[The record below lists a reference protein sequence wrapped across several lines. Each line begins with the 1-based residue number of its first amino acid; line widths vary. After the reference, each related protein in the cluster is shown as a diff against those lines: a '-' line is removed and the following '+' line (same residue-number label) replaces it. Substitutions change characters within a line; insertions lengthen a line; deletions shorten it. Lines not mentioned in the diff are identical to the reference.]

1 MRKVLNNSVVL
12 LVFMAMV
19 ATAPVGAQII
29 DDKMM
34 PPVLIMPPPEATGET
49 EADDIIEDDD
59 IIAPLSIMEVPVL
72 DIVDEDE
79 EEAALKP
86 MLVGS
91 FSLLH
96 KVTAKVQKIEL
107 LSSQEYAIGD
117 MSLTMHDCISTPP
130 EEPPETKA
138 FLKFPSL
145 RRGATKRCLPAG
157 CLPPAPALTR
167 WSIRFSI
174 FGRLRAKPEDGMVF
188 TGEILPPSRDARR
201 YSDPLISLSCRGIF
215 PANECHNRQ
224 RGNPHSAKVFQIAEW
239 WFRPHQLQIPP
250 KRG

>member
-12 LVFMAMV
+12 LVFMAIV
-19 ATAPVGAQII
+19 ATSPVGAQII

-34 PPVLIMPPPEATGET
+34 PPVLVMPPPEETGET

-72 DIVDEDE
+72 DIADEDE

-96 KVTAKVQKIEL
+96 KVTAKVQKIDL
-107 LSSQEYAIGD
+107 LSGLEYAIGD

-138 FLKFPSL
+138 FLEISEFK
-145 RRGATKRCLPAG
+145 AG
-157 CLPPAPALTR
+157 RDKALFTG
-167 WSIRFSI
+167 WMFASSPGINAMEHPVFDI
-174 FGRLRAKPEDGMVF
+174 WPLACKTEDGMVF
-188 TGEILPPSRDARR
+188 TGEILPPVSETQGDIQTR
-201 YSDPLISLSCRGIF
+201 
-215 PANECHNRQ
+215 
-224 RGNPHSAKVFQIAEW
+224 
-239 WFRPHQLQIPP
+239 
-250 KRG
+250 

>member
-19 ATAPVGAQII
+19 AAAPVGAQII

-34 PPVLIMPPPEATGET
+34 PPVLIMPPPDETGET

-72 DIVDEDE
+72 DIVDEGE

-96 KVTAKVQKIEL
+96 KVTAKVQKIDL
-107 LSSQEYAIGD
+107 LSGQEYAIGD

-138 FLKFPSL
+138 FLEISEFK
-145 RRGATKRCLPAG
+145 AG
-157 CLPPAPALTR
+157 RDKALFTG
-167 WSIRFSI
+167 WMFASSPGINAMEHPVFDI
-174 FGRLRAKPEDGMVF
+174 WPLACKTEDGMVF
-188 TGEILPPSRDARR
+188 TGEILPPVSEEQGDIQTR
-201 YSDPLISLSCRGIF
+201 
-215 PANECHNRQ
+215 
-224 RGNPHSAKVFQIAEW
+224 
-239 WFRPHQLQIPP
+239 
-250 KRG
+250 

>member
-19 ATAPVGAQII
+19 ATAPVSAQII

-34 PPVLIMPPPEATGET
+34 PPVLIMPPPEETGET

-79 EEAALKP
+79 EEAAFKP

-107 LSSQEYAIGD
+107 LSGQEYAIGD

-138 FLKFPSL
+138 FLEISEFK
-145 RRGATKRCLPAG
+145 AG
-157 CLPPAPALTR
+157 RDKALFTG
-167 WSIRFSI
+167 WMFASSPGINAMEHPVFDI
-174 FGRLRAKPEDGMVF
+174 WPLACKTEDGMVF
-188 TGEILPPSRDARR
+188 TGEILPPVSETQGDIQTR
-201 YSDPLISLSCRGIF
+201 
-215 PANECHNRQ
+215 
-224 RGNPHSAKVFQIAEW
+224 
-239 WFRPHQLQIPP
+239 
-250 KRG
+250 

>member
-34 PPVLIMPPPEATGET
+34 PPVLIMPPPEETGET

-86 MLVGS
+86 RLVGS
-91 FSLLH
+91 CSLLH

-107 LSSQEYAIGD
+107 LSGQEYAIGD

-138 FLKFPSL
+138 FLEISEFK
-145 RRGATKRCLPAG
+145 AG
-157 CLPPAPALTR
+157 RDKALFTG
-167 WSIRFSI
+167 WMFASSPGINAMEHPVFDI
-174 FGRLRAKPEDGMVF
+174 WPLACKTEDGMVF
-188 TGEILPPSRDARR
+188 TGEILPPVSEAQGDIQTR
-201 YSDPLISLSCRGIF
+201 
-215 PANECHNRQ
+215 
-224 RGNPHSAKVFQIAEW
+224 
-239 WFRPHQLQIPP
+239 
-250 KRG
+250 

>member
-12 LVFMAMV
+12 LVFIAMV
-19 ATAPVGAQII
+19 AAAPVGAQII

-34 PPVLIMPPPEATGET
+34 PPVLIMPPPDETGET

-72 DIVDEDE
+72 DIVDEGE

-96 KVTAKVQKIEL
+96 KVTAKVQKIDL
-107 LSSQEYAIGD
+107 LSGQEYAIGD

-138 FLKFPSL
+138 FLEISEFK
-145 RRGATKRCLPAG
+145 AG
-157 CLPPAPALTR
+157 RDKALFTG
-167 WSIRFSI
+167 WMFASSPGINAMEHPVFDI
-174 FGRLRAKPEDGMVF
+174 WPLACKTEDGMVF
-188 TGEILPPSRDARR
+188 TGEILPPVSETQGDIQTR
-201 YSDPLISLSCRGIF
+201 
-215 PANECHNRQ
+215 
-224 RGNPHSAKVFQIAEW
+224 
-239 WFRPHQLQIPP
+239 
-250 KRG
+250 

>member
-19 ATAPVGAQII
+19 AAAPVGAQII

-34 PPVLIMPPPEATGET
+34 PPVLIMPPPEETGET

-96 KVTAKVQKIEL
+96 KVTAKVQKIDL
-107 LSSQEYAIGD
+107 LSGQEYAIGD

-138 FLKFPSL
+138 FLEISEFK
-145 RRGATKRCLPAG
+145 AG
-157 CLPPAPALTR
+157 RDKALFTG
-167 WSIRFSI
+167 WMFASSPGINAMEHPVFDI
-174 FGRLRAKPEDGMVF
+174 WPLACKTEDGMVF
-188 TGEILPPSRDARR
+188 TGEILPPVSETQGDIQTR
-201 YSDPLISLSCRGIF
+201 
-215 PANECHNRQ
+215 
-224 RGNPHSAKVFQIAEW
+224 
-239 WFRPHQLQIPP
+239 
-250 KRG
+250 

>member
-19 ATAPVGAQII
+19 AAAPVGAQII

-34 PPVLIMPPPEATGET
+34 PPVLIMPPPDETGET

-107 LSSQEYAIGD
+107 LSGQEYAIGD

-138 FLKFPSL
+138 FLEISEFK
-145 RRGATKRCLPAG
+145 AG
-157 CLPPAPALTR
+157 RDKALFTG
-167 WSIRFSI
+167 WMFASSPGINAMEHPVFDI
-174 FGRLRAKPEDGMVF
+174 WPLACKTEDGMVF
-188 TGEILPPSRDARR
+188 TGEILPPVSETQGDIQTR
-201 YSDPLISLSCRGIF
+201 
-215 PANECHNRQ
+215 
-224 RGNPHSAKVFQIAEW
+224 
-239 WFRPHQLQIPP
+239 
-250 KRG
+250 

>member
-1 MRKVLNNSVVL
+1 MLNNSVVL

-34 PPVLIMPPPEATGET
+34 PPVLIMPPPEETGET

-107 LSSQEYAIGD
+107 LSGQEYAIGD

-138 FLKFPSL
+138 FLEISEFK
-145 RRGATKRCLPAG
+145 AG
-157 CLPPAPALTR
+157 RDKALFTG
-167 WSIRFSI
+167 WMFASSPGINAMEHPVFDI
-174 FGRLRAKPEDGMVF
+174 WPLACKTEDGMVF
-188 TGEILPPSRDARR
+188 TGEILPPVSEAQGDIQTR
-201 YSDPLISLSCRGIF
+201 
-215 PANECHNRQ
+215 
-224 RGNPHSAKVFQIAEW
+224 
-239 WFRPHQLQIPP
+239 
-250 KRG
+250 

>member
-1 MRKVLNNSVVL
+1 MGKVLNNSVVL

-34 PPVLIMPPPEATGET
+34 PPVLIMPPPEETGET

-107 LSSQEYAIGD
+107 LSGQEYAIGD

-138 FLKFPSL
+138 FLEISEFK
-145 RRGATKRCLPAG
+145 AG
-157 CLPPAPALTR
+157 RDKALFTG
-167 WSIRFSI
+167 WMFASSPGINAMEHPVFDI
-174 FGRLRAKPEDGMVF
+174 WPLACKTEDGMVF
-188 TGEILPPSRDARR
+188 TGEILPPVSETQGDIQTR
-201 YSDPLISLSCRGIF
+201 
-215 PANECHNRQ
+215 
-224 RGNPHSAKVFQIAEW
+224 
-239 WFRPHQLQIPP
+239 
-250 KRG
+250 

>member
-12 LVFMAMV
+12 LVFIAMV

-34 PPVLIMPPPEATGET
+34 PPVLIMPPPEETGET

-79 EEAALKP
+79 EEAAFKP

-107 LSSQEYAIGD
+107 LSGQEYAIGD

-138 FLKFPSL
+138 FLEISEFK
-145 RRGATKRCLPAG
+145 AG
-157 CLPPAPALTR
+157 RDKALFTG
-167 WSIRFSI
+167 WMFASSPGINAMEHPVFDI
-174 FGRLRAKPEDGMVF
+174 WPLACKTEDGMVF
-188 TGEILPPSRDARR
+188 TGEILPPVSETQGDIQTR
-201 YSDPLISLSCRGIF
+201 
-215 PANECHNRQ
+215 
-224 RGNPHSAKVFQIAEW
+224 
-239 WFRPHQLQIPP
+239 
-250 KRG
+250 

>member
-34 PPVLIMPPPEATGET
+34 PPVLIMPPPEETGET

-107 LSSQEYAIGD
+107 LSGQEYAIGD

-130 EEPPETKA
+130 EEPPETRA
-138 FLKFPSL
+138 FLEISEFK
-145 RRGATKRCLPAG
+145 AG
-157 CLPPAPALTR
+157 RDKALFTGWMFASSPGINAMEHPVFDIWPLACR
-167 WSIRFSI
+167 T
-174 FGRLRAKPEDGMVF
+174 EDGMVF
-188 TGEILPPSRDARR
+188 TGEILPPVSETQGDIQTR
-201 YSDPLISLSCRGIF
+201 
-215 PANECHNRQ
+215 
-224 RGNPHSAKVFQIAEW
+224 
-239 WFRPHQLQIPP
+239 
-250 KRG
+250 

>member
-19 ATAPVGAQII
+19 AAAPVGAQII

-34 PPVLIMPPPEATGET
+34 PPVLIMPPPEETGET
-49 EADDIIEDDD
+49 EADDISEDDD

-107 LSSQEYAIGD
+107 LSGQEYAIGD

-138 FLKFPSL
+138 FLEISEFK
-145 RRGATKRCLPAG
+145 AG
-157 CLPPAPALTR
+157 RDKALFTG
-167 WSIRFSI
+167 WMFASSPGINAMEHPVFDI
-174 FGRLRAKPEDGMVF
+174 WPLACKTEDGMVF
-188 TGEILPPSRDARR
+188 TGEILPPVSETQGDIQTR
-201 YSDPLISLSCRGIF
+201 
-215 PANECHNRQ
+215 
-224 RGNPHSAKVFQIAEW
+224 
-239 WFRPHQLQIPP
+239 
-250 KRG
+250 

>member
-34 PPVLIMPPPEATGET
+34 PPVLIMPPPDETGET

-72 DIVDEDE
+72 DIVDEGE

-96 KVTAKVQKIEL
+96 KVTAKVQKIDL
-107 LSSQEYAIGD
+107 LSGQEYAIGD

-138 FLKFPSL
+138 FLEISEFK
-145 RRGATKRCLPAG
+145 AG
-157 CLPPAPALTR
+157 RDKALFTG
-167 WSIRFSI
+167 WMFASSPGINAMEHPVFDI
-174 FGRLRAKPEDGMVF
+174 WPLACKTEDGMVF
-188 TGEILPPSRDARR
+188 TGEILPPVSEAQGDIQTR
-201 YSDPLISLSCRGIF
+201 
-215 PANECHNRQ
+215 
-224 RGNPHSAKVFQIAEW
+224 
-239 WFRPHQLQIPP
+239 
-250 KRG
+250 

>member
-1 MRKVLNNSVVL
+1 MRKVLNNGVVL

-19 ATAPVGAQII
+19 AAAPVGAQII

-34 PPVLIMPPPEATGET
+34 PPVLIMPPPEETGET

-107 LSSQEYAIGD
+107 LSGQEYAIGD

-138 FLKFPSL
+138 FLEISEFK
-145 RRGATKRCLPAG
+145 AG
-157 CLPPAPALTR
+157 RDKALFTG
-167 WSIRFSI
+167 WMFASSPGINAMEHPVFDI
-174 FGRLRAKPEDGMVF
+174 WPLACKTEDGMVF
-188 TGEILPPSRDARR
+188 TGEILPPVSETQGDIQTR
-201 YSDPLISLSCRGIF
+201 
-215 PANECHNRQ
+215 
-224 RGNPHSAKVFQIAEW
+224 
-239 WFRPHQLQIPP
+239 
-250 KRG
+250 

>member
-12 LVFMAMV
+12 LVFMTMV

-34 PPVLIMPPPEATGET
+34 PPVLIMPPPDETGET

-107 LSSQEYAIGD
+107 LSGQEYTIGD
-117 MSLTMHDCISTPP
+117 MSLTMHNCISTPP

-138 FLKFPSL
+138 FLEISEFK
-145 RRGATKRCLPAG
+145 AG
-157 CLPPAPALTR
+157 RDKALFTG
-167 WSIRFSI
+167 WMFASSPGINAMEHPVFDI
-174 FGRLRAKPEDGMVF
+174 WPLACKTEDGMVF
-188 TGEILPPSRDARR
+188 TGEILPPVSETQGDIRTR
-201 YSDPLISLSCRGIF
+201 
-215 PANECHNRQ
+215 
-224 RGNPHSAKVFQIAEW
+224 
-239 WFRPHQLQIPP
+239 
-250 KRG
+250 

>member
-19 ATAPVGAQII
+19 ATATVGAQII

-34 PPVLIMPPPEATGET
+34 PPVLIMPPPEETGET

-79 EEAALKP
+79 EEAAFKP

-107 LSSQEYAIGD
+107 LSGQEYAIGD

-138 FLKFPSL
+138 FLEISEFK
-145 RRGATKRCLPAG
+145 AG
-157 CLPPAPALTR
+157 RDKALFTG
-167 WSIRFSI
+167 WMFASSPGINAMEHPVFDI
-174 FGRLRAKPEDGMVF
+174 WPLACKTEDGMVF
-188 TGEILPPSRDARR
+188 TGEILPPVSETQGDIQTR
-201 YSDPLISLSCRGIF
+201 
-215 PANECHNRQ
+215 
-224 RGNPHSAKVFQIAEW
+224 
-239 WFRPHQLQIPP
+239 
-250 KRG
+250 

>member
-34 PPVLIMPPPEATGET
+34 PPVLIMPPPEETGET

-107 LSSQEYAIGD
+107 LSGQEYAIGD

-138 FLKFPSL
+138 FLEISEFK
-145 RRGATKRCLPAG
+145 AG
-157 CLPPAPALTR
+157 RDKALFTG
-167 WSIRFSI
+167 WMFASSPGINAMEHPVFDI
-174 FGRLRAKPEDGMVF
+174 WPLACKTEDGMVF
-188 TGEILPPSRDARR
+188 TGEILPPVSETQGDIQPR
-201 YSDPLISLSCRGIF
+201 
-215 PANECHNRQ
+215 
-224 RGNPHSAKVFQIAEW
+224 
-239 WFRPHQLQIPP
+239 
-250 KRG
+250 

>member
-19 ATAPVGAQII
+19 AAAPVGAQII

-34 PPVLIMPPPEATGET
+34 PPVLIMPPPDETGET

-72 DIVDEDE
+72 DIVDEGE

-96 KVTAKVQKIEL
+96 KVTAKVQKIDL
-107 LSSQEYAIGD
+107 LSGQEYAIGD

-138 FLKFPSL
+138 FLEISEFK
-145 RRGATKRCLPAG
+145 AG
-157 CLPPAPALTR
+157 RDKALFTG
-167 WSIRFSI
+167 WMFASSPGINAMEHPVFDI
-174 FGRLRAKPEDGMVF
+174 WPLACKTEDGMVF
-188 TGEILPPSRDARR
+188 TGEILPPVSEAQGDIQTR
-201 YSDPLISLSCRGIF
+201 
-215 PANECHNRQ
+215 
-224 RGNPHSAKVFQIAEW
+224 
-239 WFRPHQLQIPP
+239 
-250 KRG
+250 

>member
-1 MRKVLNNSVVL
+1 MRKVLNNGVVL

-19 ATAPVGAQII
+19 AAAPVGAQII

-34 PPVLIMPPPEATGET
+34 PPVLIMPPPEETGET

-79 EEAALKP
+79 EEAAFKP
-86 MLVGS
+86 MLVGL

-107 LSSQEYAIGD
+107 LSGQEYAIGD

-138 FLKFPSL
+138 FLEISEFK
-145 RRGATKRCLPAG
+145 AG
-157 CLPPAPALTR
+157 RDKALFTG
-167 WSIRFSI
+167 WMFASSPGINAMEHPVFDI
-174 FGRLRAKPEDGMVF
+174 WPLACKTEDGMVF
-188 TGEILPPSRDARR
+188 TGEILPPVSETQGDIQTR
-201 YSDPLISLSCRGIF
+201 
-215 PANECHNRQ
+215 
-224 RGNPHSAKVFQIAEW
+224 
-239 WFRPHQLQIPP
+239 
-250 KRG
+250 

>member
-34 PPVLIMPPPEATGET
+34 PPVLIMPPPEETGET

-72 DIVDEDE
+72 DIVDEGE

-96 KVTAKVQKIEL
+96 KVTAKVQKIDL
-107 LSSQEYAIGD
+107 LSGQEYAIGD

-138 FLKFPSL
+138 FLEISEFK
-145 RRGATKRCLPAG
+145 AG
-157 CLPPAPALTR
+157 RDKALFTG
-167 WSIRFSI
+167 WMFASSPGINAMEHPVFDI
-174 FGRLRAKPEDGMVF
+174 WPLACKTEDGMVF
-188 TGEILPPSRDARR
+188 TGEILPPVSETQGDIQTR
-201 YSDPLISLSCRGIF
+201 
-215 PANECHNRQ
+215 
-224 RGNPHSAKVFQIAEW
+224 
-239 WFRPHQLQIPP
+239 
-250 KRG
+250 